1 MIAFRR
7 VLYRAALLLVFLQT
21 VAAPA
26 RAQLVP
32 LPQDQGGNGLG
43 LALRRL
49 PVTGRVL
56 YVTAHP
62 DDEHNG
68 VLVRLSRG
76 LGLRTGLLT
85 LTRGEGGQ
93 NAIGPELFD
102 ALGVLRTEE
111 LLALH
116 RYDAVEQYFSRAYEF
131 GYSFSVEETF
141 QKWGREETLGDVVR
155 VVRAFRPDV
164 ILTLPLEAGGGGLH
178 HQASARL
185 AKDAFRAAA
194 DPTRFPEQIRAGLRP
209 WQARKIYQ
217 GGTGGFPEKIGGT
230 PVRVPTGVYDPLLGM
245 SWQEFG
251 SLARSSHRC
260 QGASQIKADPGPAEG
275 VYYLVDSE
283 PKVQGPESD
292 VLDGIDT
299 SLKSLLRFRPPMEG
313 KADFFAPALD
323 ALQAKIVAAQS
334 VFDVRSP
341 ENTVAPLAE
350 ALRTLHGLKDAAKE
364 LPEAARFEL
373 DDRLGQ
379 EEKDLL
385 SALALAQGLVF
396 EARVD
401 DGEVVPGQTFGVSV
415 SLFNQGARPVS
426 VAGIDL
432 RAPAGWTVRRTSGE
446 PPPVL
451 PGREGLRQ
459 AFAVT
464 VGEKARYSQPYW
476 HRRPQAD
483 RLDLDVP
490 ADETLPWSPPD
501 VTASLRYGVAGFTGP
516 LETAALWRY
525 EGPFVGGE
533 KQHVLEVVPALS
545 VRLSPEIAILPL
557 GTTPRR
563 EFRVS
568 VRNNDKGAAAV
579 KVRLEGPAGYAI
591 QPPEAPLDFR
601 YEGEEIA
608 ARFFV
613 SPPPGFREG
622 EVALKAV
629 AVRGGREFR
638 EGIQAVAYDHIQE
651 RHLVRPAAARLLGL
665 DVRAL
670 PGASVGYVVGPGD
683 AGPDALRQLG
693 VPVSLLGPDDLAY
706 ADLSTYTTIV
716 TGIRAYE
723 VREDLKAYNHRLMA
737 YVEGGGHLVVQYNRA
752 PFNFLPGA
760 PPGQG
765 AADSP
770 YVPYPARVTSNR
782 ITDETAPM
790 RVLVPE
796 HPLLTTPNRIG
807 ARDWEGWV
815 QERGIQFLEAR
826 DPRYVELLAATDP
839 FPLNPGEKKG
849 ILVEARVGKGTWTY
863 VGLGLF
869 RQLPAGTPGAYRILA
884 NLVSRP
890 RAR

>member
-1 MIAFRR
+1 
-7 VLYRAALLLVFLQT
+7 
-21 VAAPA
+21 
-26 RAQLVP
+26 
-32 LPQDQGGNGLG
+32 
-43 LALRRL
+43 
-49 PVTGRVL
+49 
-56 YVTAHP
+56 
-62 DDEHNG
+62 
-68 VLVRLSRG
+68 
-76 LGLRTGLLT
+76 
-85 LTRGEGGQ
+85 
-93 NAIGPELFD
+93 
-102 ALGVLRTEE
+102 
-111 LLALH
+111 
-116 RYDAVEQYFSRAYEF
+116 
-131 GYSFSVEETF
+131 
-141 QKWGREETLGDVVR
+141 
-155 VVRAFRPDV
+155 
-164 ILTLPLEAGGGGLH
+164 
-178 HQASARL
+178 
-185 AKDAFRAAA
+185 
-194 DPTRFPEQIRAGLRP
+194 
-209 WQARKIYQ
+209 
-217 GGTGGFPEKIGGT
+217 
-230 PVRVPTGVYDPLLGM
+230 
-245 SWQEFG
+245 
-251 SLARSSHRC
+251 
-260 QGASQIKADPGPAEG
+260 
-275 VYYLVDSE
+275 
-283 PKVQGPESD
+283 
-292 VLDGIDT
+292 
-299 SLKSLLRFRPPMEG
+299 
-313 KADFFAPALD
+313 
-323 ALQAKIVAAQS
+323 
-334 VFDVRSP
+334 
-341 ENTVAPLAE
+341 
-350 ALRTLHGLKDAAKE
+350 
-364 LPEAARFEL
+364 
-373 DDRLGQ
+373 
-379 EEKDLL
+379 
-385 SALALAQGLVF
+385 
-396 EARVD
+396 
-401 DGEVVPGQTFGVSV
+401 
-415 SLFNQGARPVS
+415 
-426 VAGIDL
+426 
-432 RAPAGWTVRRTSGE
+432 
-446 PPPVL
+446 
-451 PGREGLRQ
+451 
-459 AFAVT
+459 
-464 VGEKARYSQPYW
+464 
-476 HRRPQAD
+476 
-483 RLDLDVP
+483 
-490 ADETLPWSPPD
+490 
-501 VTASLRYGVAGFTGP
+501 
-516 LETAALWRY
+516 
-525 EGPFVGGE
+525 
-533 KQHVLEVVPALS
+533 
-545 VRLSPEIAILPL
+545 
-557 GTTPRR
+557 
-563 EFRVS
+563 VS

-629 AVRGGREFR
+629 AVRGGQEFR

-651 RHLVRPAAARLLGL
+651 RHLVRPAAARVLGL

-670 PGASVGYVVGPGD
+670 PGASVGYVLGPGD
-683 AGPDALRQLG
+683 SGPDALRQLG

-760 PPGQG
+760 RPPAGGQG